1 MNLYPSFARFSLFL
15 LLVSFS
21 HVHVHAANELPTLG
35 NASSNIITLE
45 KERQLGSAWLAA
57 LRGQVKTY
65 EQPVVEEYLE
75 QLVYSLAPNSAV
87 VDREFRFV
95 VLDSAQL
102 NAFAVPG
109 SIVGINAGLFLHA
122 GTEQEFASVMAHEL
136 AHLSQRHYAR
146 RLEKQELSTPLTLA
160 GVLASVVIAATT
172 GAEAGIA
179 TLASTQALSVEK
191 SLSYSRQNEE
201 EADRIGIETL
211 YESGYNPRSMPV
223 MFERM
228 LKNARLQGN
237 TPPEYL
243 STHPLSENRVAD
255 TRNRAEQYTQKTYAD
270 SLLFHI
276 SKAIVTADYAESKS
290 VAANY
295 YRSVITN
302 GKHKNL
308 DAAKF
313 GLAYALL
320 QESPDES
327 NALLD
332 DLHKKH
338 PGIIAI
344 SLFLAESE
352 YLSGAKDE
360 AIERLT
366 ELLEFNPNNYSIS
379 LLLAELYDLEKR
391 YEDAEDLLIKL
402 TRTRPENPLVWYML
416 AEIHGQAGSIVSLH
430 QARAQFFLLTGR
442 LERAI
447 EQLEFGIKKAKPN
460 SRAASIMK
468 GQLDKAYDLKENPPF

>member
-1 MNLYPSFARFSLFL
+1 MKSYL
-15 LLVSFS
+15 LLAPISILALLFFYS
-21 HVHVHAANELPTLG
+21 STQANTANNLPTLG

-65 EQPVVEEYLE
+65 EQPVIEEYLE

-95 VLDSAQL
+95 VLDSSQL

-109 SIVGINAGLFLHA
+109 SVVGINAGLFLHA
-122 GTEQEFASVMAHEL
+122 GNEQEFASVLAHEL

-211 YESGYNPRSMPV
+211 YKSGYNPRSMPV

-255 TRNRAEQYTQKTYAD
+255 TRNRAEQFTPKAYAD

-276 SKAIVTADYAESKS
+276 SKAIVTSDYAESKAA
-290 VAANY
+290 AANY
-295 YRSVITN
+295 YRNTIKN

-320 QESPDES
+320 QESPKES
-327 NALLD
+327 NRIFSE
-332 DLHKKH
+332 LHQKH

-352 YLSGAKDE
+352 YLSSSKSN
-360 AIERLT
+360 AIERLN
-366 ELLEFNPNNYSIS
+366 ELLEFNPNNYPIS

-391 YEDAEDLLIKL
+391 YEDAEDILIKL
-402 TRTRPENPLVWYML
+402 TRTQPGNPLVWYML
-416 AEIHGQAGSIVSLH
+416 AEIHGQAGNIVSVH

-468 GQLDKAYDLKENPPF
+468 GQLDKAYALKENSPF